1 MWKWRPEAHDANF
14 IAQIRILVYKTE
26 LQQDL
31 RVIKDNTVA
40 ICTMS
45 GSSKKV
51 KFWHVNVSRS
61 EMCET
66 EFKHISSSNINSFGI
81 L

>member
-51 KFWHVNVSRS
+51 NKVLACIMSLEVRCVKQNLNTYQAV
-61 EMCET
+61 
-66 EFKHISSSNINSFGI
+66 K
-81 L
+81 